1 MNNYLAINTPLLR
14 LKYVIEYK
22 RKDPVNKVAD
32 YFQTEYKKLVRYVRN
47 RIDDAADR
55 DAEDIVQD
63 VVLNIFNK
71 ADISIPIENLTAYIY
86 AALRNRIID
95 IFRKRREVYSLE
107 KVVQVSGHDPG
118 KIFENKELQAK
129 IFQAFDSL
137 NPDER
142 DVLIAVEFE
151 DRSFQELSQ
160 EWEVPLGTLLARKSR
175 ALEKIRKKLAHMV

>member
-71 ADISIPIENLTAYIY
+71 SDISIPSENLTA
-86 AALRNRIID
+86 
-95 IFRKRREVYSLE
+95 
-107 KVVQVSGHDPG
+107 
-118 KIFENKELQAK
+118 
-129 IFQAFDSL
+129 
-137 NPDER
+137 
-142 DVLIAVEFE
+142 
-151 DRSFQELSQ
+151 
-160 EWEVPLGTLLARKSR
+160 
-175 ALEKIRKKLAHMV
+175 